1 VDQILGNN
9 EEVTEKASKKGEKIK
24 NSNSLTAQDCT
35 KKECQKVRETMINIH
50 DKIREEMKEM
60 KKEIVS
66 EVLHSICPVLE
77 EIKGTLNEL
86 VPKIENLENKSDS
99 ELSESEDEEEE
110 KDPSRENKM
119 EEQPAA
125 HGNRGENIRENHAG
139 TSRENRGENARDNR
153 GGNRGRPRGRARNS
167 RLFYLLRQLENEQYR
182 NSTRG
187 RYTPYQEENH
197 RYYRNNDGNP
207 RYQGRR

>member
-1 VDQILGNN
+1 MTSPIEMDVDQILGNN
-9 EEVTEKASKKGEKIK
+9 VENIDKASKIGEKIK
-24 NSNSLTAQDCT
+24 NSKLLTAQDCT
-35 KKECQKVRETMINIH
+35 KKECQKVRETMIDIH
-50 DKIREEMKEM
+50 DKIREGMKEM
-60 KKEIVS
+60 KQQIVS

-86 VPKIENLENKSDS
+86 APKIENLENKSDS

-119 EEQPAA
+119 EERPVA
-125 HGNRGENIRENHAG
+125 HGSRGENVRENHAG

-153 GGNRGRPRGRARNS
+153 GGNRGRPRGRA
-167 RLFYLLRQLENEQYR
+167 QNEQYR

-207 RYQGRR
+207 RYHGRR